1 MDLQKDAM
9 IVTHDGQE
17 VGHLDRVAINPR
29 SKEVTHLVVRKGRL
43 FPVDKVIE
51 MSYVD
56 SVTPERIILRPELG
70 DPEYLP
76 PFQVKYYVGTNAP
89 MAPDAGLG
97 RTFAP
102 RGYWT
107 APAGNIGGLGGVP
120 VRGIPDSAL
129 PLPKLPPAGK
139 ELEVEQNVPD
149 TTVALK
155 EGAKV
160 VAEDGKAV
168 GQVVRITADE
178 TTGTATHFVVT
189 MGTVGK
195 THKAVP
201 TDWIGDV
208 QEKEV
213 KLLVEADAVEQLSD
227 YEEPSHAPSE
237 PMR

>member
-89 MAPDAGLG
+89 MAPDAG
-97 RTFAP
+97 F
-102 RGYWT
+102 
-107 APAGNIGGLGGVP
+107 GGLGGVP